1 MDAGQAPG
9 RTVGGMTAIA
19 ATRSTPRRLGLLG
32 GITWHSSLEFE
43 RLLNEGVNA
52 ALGGSSAADLLVRSY
67 NFQQIADAQAAGDW
81 DGLGFTFGQDARR
94 LQDAGAEAILICANT
109 MHKVAPA
116 VAEAIDIPVIHMLD
130 ATADAILAAGL
141 DTVALLGTGYTMR
154 DPFYCDHMAAR
165 GITTIVP
172 QEPYLQEVHDLIY
185 GSLAR
190 GLVPE
195 HAPAWTRGIYEGLK
209 ERGAQ
214 GVISGCTEIPMV
226 LTAADVDEP
235 YFDSMALH
243 VDAALRF
250 ALN

>member
-1 MDAGQAPG
+1 M
-9 RTVGGMTAIA
+9 RTQ
-19 ATRSTPRRLGLLG
+19 PRRLGLLG

-52 ALGGSSAADLLVRSY
+52 RLGGSSAADLLVRSY
-67 NFQQIADAQAAGDW
+67 DFQQIADAQAAGDW
-81 DGLGFTFGQDARR
+81 DRMGAMFAADAAALER
-94 LQDAGAEAILICANT
+94 AGAEAIMICANT

-116 VAEAIDIPVIHMLD
+116 VSAAIGIPLIHMLD

-154 DPFYCDHMAAR
+154 DPFYRDHMAAR

-172 QEPYLQEVHDLIY
+172 QEEELAELHDLIY
-185 GSLAR
+185 DSLAR
-190 GLVPE
+190 GVVPA
-195 HAPAWTRGIYEGLK
+195 HAPAWVRGVYDHLR

-226 LTAADVDEP
+226 LTAQDVEDP
-235 YFDSMALH
+235 YFDSMGLH
-243 VDAALRF
+243 VDAALDF
-250 ALN
+250 ALRD